1 MAVEAGQV
9 VRGTVVRLMNYGVL
23 VRIEDGSTGL
33 VHISEIDNNFVRDV
47 ADYFQVNDPV
57 VVKVLAFGDRGKI
70 ELSVKQAVGQ
80 APIVIEGVVDHDE
93 DDRSSSNGSSQMS
106 SEPRPASSPGE
117 AAASRREARE
127 SFESKM
133 TDYMRSS
140 GERLA
145 DIKRNIEIKR
155 GGKKVR

>member
-80 APIVIEGVVDHDE
+80 APIVIEGN
-93 DDRSSSNGSSQMS
+93 DDAEEERVNTSGMNFNT
-106 SEPRPASSPGE
+106 EPRQAPSPGE

>member
-80 APIVIEGVVDHDE
+80 APIVIEGNSDE
-93 DDRSSSNGSSQMS
+93 EEERVNTSGMNFNT
-106 SEPRPASSPGE
+106 EPRQAPSPGE

>member
-23 VRIEDGSTGL
+23 VRLEDGSTGL

-57 VVKVLAFGDRGKI
+57 IVKVLAFGERGKI
-70 ELSVKQAVGQ
+70 ELSVKQAVGET
-80 APIVIEGVVDHDE
+80 PITIEGVSDADGAG
-93 DDRSSSNGSSQMS
+93 DDRAALS
-106 SEPRPASSPGE
+106 ASE
-117 AAASRREARE
+117 AAAARREARE

-133 TDYMRSS
+133 SEYMRSS

-145 DIKRNIEIKR
+145 DLKRNIEMKR
-155 GGKKVR
+155 GGRKVR